1 MRRKFLTISIDIC
14 AKDKGPMRLRPARIQ
29 EMLFKVHALIDAPTS
44 AEDKRIALRGVKVGH
59 SFKSYLSVI
68 NRSSRMGATRKQV
81 MSEIHLELAFRGDR

>member
-1 MRRKFLTISIDIC
+1 
-14 AKDKGPMRLRPARIQ
+14 
-29 EMLFKVHALIDAPTS
+29 MLFNVHALIDAPTR
-44 AEDKRIALRGVKVGH
+44 AEDKRIALRVVKVGH